1 MLDPMTLFHYD
12 PQIDQR
18 TVHDRV
24 MVITLGSYGDA
35 GSAQAQL
42 DEHLLNTLTHRTI
55 GSFDVDQVMDY
66 RGHRPPIDFD
76 QDHYDNYVPPSM
88 TLHEI
93 TDKSGSPFLLLTG
106 PEPALQWERVA
117 SAIDRIIDDLDVQ
130 LVVTAQSVPMP
141 VPHTRPVGLLKVA
154 TRSELLPGNRP
165 TGSFR
170 MSASFLG
177 MMTQRLGESGRD
189 VIGLV
194 ARVPQY
200 LSDAEFP
207 DAPIAIVRG
216 MNEVAGLDVPLGD
229 LPEASRLARGQ
240 IDAQI
245 DQSEQLTQMV
255 AQLEQQYDAFMA
267 DHSLPMTEDQIPN
280 ADEIGQAVEDYLAS
294 LDTGEDGSDS
304 DQQGP
309 KDVGPQPA
317 PGDSADGHHSPENHD
332 DKDHGDGKG
341 PQDASGHPGDAPE
354 DGPQEPQA

>member
-1 MLDPMTLFHYD
+1 MLDPLTLFQYD

-35 GSAQAQL
+35 GSAQAQF

-55 GSFDVDQVMDY
+55 GTFDADQVMDY

-76 QDHYDNYVPPSM
+76 RDHYDNYEPPVM

-106 PEPALQWERVA
+106 PEPALQWERVVA
-117 SAIDRIIDDLDVQ
+117 AIDRIIDELDVQ

-154 TRSELLPGNRP
+154 TRSDLLPGNQP
-165 TGSFR
+165 SGSFR

-200 LSDAEFP
+200 LAEAEFP
-207 DAPIAIVRG
+207 DAPIALVRG
-216 MNEVAGLDVPLGD
+216 VNEVANLDVPLGD
-229 LPEASRLARGQ
+229 LEQASRLARGQ
-240 IDAQI
+240 IDAQVQ
-245 DQSEQLTQMV
+245 QSEQLSQMV
-255 AQLEQQYDAFMA
+255 SALEKQYDTFMA
-267 DHSLPMTEDQIPN
+267 DHSLPMSEDQIPN

-294 LDTGEDGSDS
+294 LDTGNDGPNPAGPGPADRGPQTGPADFGNPDHPDQPEDPGE
-304 DQQGP
+304 P
-309 KDVGPQPA
+309 KD
-317 PGDSADGHHSPENHD
+317 
-332 DKDHGDGKG
+332 
-341 PQDASGHPGDAPE
+341 
-354 DGPQEPQA
+354 